1 METLPVG
8 AVLIGSLSFPFH
20 LYETPDQNGPFFVPM
35 HWQEELEII
44 YVTRGI
50 IHVEINDR
58 AHSVHAGQIA
68 IVNSFELH
76 SIYGDGATCRYEA
89 FIFPLKSLHTD
100 FYGVCQKEFLYP
112 LSLGDM
118 LFPTLID
125 ENQIYY
131 RACAELLD
139 RMSQLARKRPR
150 GFELGIHGCI
160 FSFLC
165 ELAGHDAFVLSTVTQ
180 KSDIRKRLQEIL
192 QYINSN
198 CSQPIGMQQ
207 VASRFG
213 YSSKYFCHLFKQNYG
228 RTFVSYLNKIRIQK
242 AAELLV
248 NTDMRVSEI
257 AEQCGYDN
265 LSYFIRRFK
274 QQMRQTPINYRVQVR
289 LCEVGSL
296 YPSVER
302 LRAPDMITGEVKPI
316 KE

>member
-1 METLPVG
+1 MGTLPVG
-8 AVLIGSLSFPFH
+8 AVLIGSRSFPFH
-20 LYETPDQNGPFFVPM
+20 LYETPDKTAPFFVPM

-50 IHVEINDR
+50 VHMEINDQ
-58 AHSVHAGQIA
+58 AYTVHTGQIA

-76 SIYGDGATCRYEA
+76 SIYGDGDTCRYEA
-89 FIFPLKSLHTD
+89 FIFPLKSLYTD
-100 FYGVCQKEFLYP
+100 FYGVCQKKFLYP

-125 ENQIYY
+125 EHQPYC
-131 RACAELLD
+131 RPCAAILE
-139 RMSQLARKRPR
+139 RMSKLAHERPQ

-160 FSFLC
+160 FAFLC
-165 ELAGHDAFVLSTVTQ
+165 ELAGQEAFVASTVSQ
-180 KSDIRKRLQEIL
+180 KNDIRKRLQEIL
-192 QYINSN
+192 QYINDNS
-198 CSQPIGMQQ
+198 SQQLGMQQ
-207 VASRFG
+207 VADRFG
-213 YSSKYFCHLFKQNYG
+213 YSPKYFCHLFKQNYG

-289 LCEVGSL
+289 LCGGGAL
-296 YPSVER
+296 YPSGDSLGDIEE
-302 LRAPDMITGEVKPI
+302 DGQKTSEG
-316 KE
+316 